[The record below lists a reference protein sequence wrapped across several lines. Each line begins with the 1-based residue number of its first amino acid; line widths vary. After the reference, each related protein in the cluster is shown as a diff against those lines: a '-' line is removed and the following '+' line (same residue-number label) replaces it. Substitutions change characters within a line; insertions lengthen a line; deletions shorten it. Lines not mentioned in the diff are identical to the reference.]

1 MYNYYYREKKE
12 LQQANVAKL
21 DKLVGDQMAVVAKLK
36 MEQRRLV
43 GESLHE
49 KDQVTTLLMHH
60 KKDRAK
66 TKKQF

>member
-21 DKLVGDQMAVVAKLK
+21 DKVVGDQMAVVAKLK

-49 KDQVTTLLMHH
+49 KD
-60 KKDRAK
+60 
-66 TKKQF
+66 